1 MQIPVLFSSVRLSA
15 LPLSTYKTSNLMFLV
30 LELGLGGQGISTCPT
45 NFALQYFTTLRT
57 LQRYA
62 PYLSLLQDALY
73 FLCFLLPPGVVFP
86 SMETMN
92 FY

>member
-1 MQIPVLFSSVRLSA
+1 
-15 LPLSTYKTSNLMFLV
+15 MFLV
-30 LELGLGGQGISTCPT
+30 LELGLGGQGTSTCPT

-86 SMETMN
+86 SLETMN